1 MNRFTTILWD
11 VDGTLLD
18 FLYSQT
24 YAIKTCFHALGKEVT
39 EEQIQRYSQINDEFW
54 KRYERGEVT
63 KEELLSGRFLQ
74 LFQEYDIRDINLKAF
89 QREYQEALG
98 NVFSHKD
105 DSLTICKSL
114 HGHVRQYVVTNGV
127 VSTQRNKLK
136 LSGLMEVMDGVFISE
151 VVGVPKPDKGFFDYC
166 LERVE
171 EKDRS
176 KILIVG
182 DSLTSDIKG
191 GVQAGIATCWYRP
204 DGEVNT
210 SHYIP
215 DYEISDL
222 HMIYDILGVFETWQ
236 NQRDKS

>member
-1 MNRFTTILWD
+1 MKRFTTILWD

-18 FLYSQT
+18 FLYSQS
-24 YAIKTCFHALGKEVT
+24 YAIKKCFQTVGKEIT

-63 KEELLSGRFLQ
+63 KAQLLAGRFLQ
-74 LFQEYDIRDINLKAF
+74 LFKEYDIRDIELEPF

-98 NVFSHKD
+98 SVFSFMD
-105 DSLTICKSL
+105 DSLTICKAL
-114 HGHVRQYVVTNGV
+114 HGYVRQYVVTNGV
-127 VSTQRNKLK
+127 VSTQRSKLK
-136 LSGLMEVMDGVFISE
+136 LSGLMENMDGVFISE
-151 VVGVPKPDKGFFDYC
+151 EVGVPKPEKGFFDYC

-182 DSLTSDIKG
+182 DSLTSDIRG
-191 GVQAGIATCWYRP
+191 GSQAGIVTCWYRP

-210 SHYIP
+210 SPYIP

-222 HMIYDILGVFETWQ
+222 HMIYDILGVFDTWQ

>member
-24 YAIKTCFHALGKEVT
+24 YAITECFRALGKEIT

-63 KEELLSGRFLQ
+63 KEQLLSGRFLQ
-74 LFQEYDIRDINLKAF
+74 LFQEYDIRDINLEVF

-127 VSTQRNKLK
+127 VSTQRSKLK

-151 VVGVPKPDKGFFDYC
+151 EVGVPKPDKKFFDYC

-171 EKDRS
+171 EKERS

-182 DSLTSDIKG
+182 DSLTSDIRG
-191 GVQAGIATCWYRP
+191 GAQAGIVTCWYRP
-204 DGEVNT
+204 DGEANT
-210 SHYIP
+210 SPYIP

>member
-18 FLYSQT
+18 FLYSQK
-24 YAIKTCFHALGKEVT
+24 YAITACFHALGKKIT

-63 KEELLSGRFLQ
+63 KEQLLAGRFLQ
-74 LFQEYDIRDINLKAF
+74 LFQEYDIRDINLEVF
-89 QREYQEALG
+89 QRDYQEALG

-114 HGHVRQYVVTNGV
+114 HGHIRQYVVTNGV

-151 VVGVPKPDKGFFDYC
+151 EVGVPKPDKRFFDYC
-166 LERVE
+166 LEHVE
-171 EKDRS
+171 EKDCS

-182 DSLTSDIKG
+182 DSLTSDIRG
-191 GVQAGIATCWYRP
+191 GAQAGIVTCWYRP

-210 SHYIP
+210 SPYIP

>member
-24 YAIKTCFHALGKEVT
+24 YAITACFHALGKEIT

-63 KEELLSGRFLQ
+63 KEQLLAGRFLQ
-74 LFQEYDIRDINLKAF
+74 LFQEYDIRDINLEVF

-127 VSTQRNKLK
+127 VSTQRSKLK

-151 VVGVPKPDKGFFDYC
+151 EVGVPKPDKKFFDYC
-166 LERVE
+166 LDHME

-182 DSLTSDIKG
+182 DSLTSDIRG
-191 GVQAGIATCWYRP
+191 GFQAGIATCWYRP
-204 DGEVNT
+204 EGEVNT
-210 SHYIP
+210 SPYIP

>member
-1 MNRFTTILWD
+1 MKRFTTILWD

-18 FLYSQT
+18 FLYSQS
-24 YAIKTCFHALGKEVT
+24 YAIKKCFQTVGKEIT

-63 KEELLSGRFLQ
+63 KDQLLAGRFLQ
-74 LFQEYDIRDINLKAF
+74 LFQEYDIRDIKLETF

-98 NVFSHKD
+98 NVFSFKD
-105 DSLTICKSL
+105 DSLTICKAL
-114 HGHVRQYVVTNGV
+114 RRYVRQYVVTNGV

-136 LSGLMEVMDGVFISE
+136 LSGLMEIMDGVFISE
-151 VVGVPKPDKGFFDYC
+151 EVGVPKPEKGFFDYC
-166 LERVE
+166 LERIE

-176 KILIVG
+176 KVLIVG
-182 DSLTSDIKG
+182 DSLTSDIRG
-191 GVQAGIATCWYRP
+191 GLQAGIITCWYRP
-204 DGEVNT
+204 DGEVNP
-210 SHYIP
+210 SPYIP

-222 HMIYDILGVFETWQ
+222 HMIYDILGVFGTWQ